1 MMNMTPRAAALTVG
15 TMLSTATLTAQ
26 SPANTSVPS
35 DAEIRKIL
43 VERIDTERQSVGLVV
58 GVIEPTG
65 RRVVAYGSL
74 AKDDS
79 RPLNGD
85 TIFEIGSI
93 TKVFTSLLLADAVE
107 RHEVALSDP
116 IAKYLPPQVKVP
128 ERGGRTITL
137 QDLSTHTSALPR
149 LPANFSPKDPSNPYA
164 DYSVEQLY
172 QFLSGYTLTRDIGSQ
187 YEYSN
192 LGGGLLG
199 HALARRAGVDYETLV
214 RRRITGPLGM
224 HDTVIALTP

>member
-15 TMLSTATLTAQ
+15 TMLSAVTLTAQ

-35 DAEIRKIL
+35 DTEIRKIL
-43 VERIDTERQSVGLVV
+43 VERIDTERQSVGLVA

-74 AKDDS
+74 AKGDS
-79 RPLNGD
+79 RQLNGD

-116 IAKYLPPQVKVP
+116 IAKYLPPQVTVP

-149 LPANFSPKDPSNPYA
+149 LPANLSPKDPSNPHTRTIRSTSSISFSRVCSSRA
-164 DYSVEQLY
+164 TSVH
-172 QFLSGYTLTRDIGSQ
+172 STNIRTSAAVCSDTCCRD
-187 YEYSN
+187 
-192 LGGGLLG
+192 
-199 HALARRAGVDYETLV
+199 AREW
-214 RRRITGPLGM
+214 ITKRLFDPASPGRSE
-224 HDTVIALTP
+224 